1 MPLQQFTFKVLVAG
15 PFAAGKTSLIAAV
28 SQTPVVSTDVATSGH
43 EAEVK
48 ASTTVAMDF
57 GTFEWVDSAVSVK
70 LLLFGGPGQKRLSFM
85 TDILKTDADAV
96 IFVVR
101 PDSNVD
107 VATEMLAELRDR
119 LQAPLLIAVNCCDDD
134 ARALSV
140 AATIGA
146 HEGDVIVA
154 CQLNVHARSLEV
166 MAAALELLDERIM
179 AEAGQ

>member
-1 MPLQQFTFKVLVAG
+1 MTLKKFTFKVLVAG

-57 GTFEWVDSAVSVK
+57 GTFEWVDSSVSVK

-85 TDILKTDADAV
+85 TDILKTDADVV

-107 VATEMLAELRDR
+107 IATEMLSDLRDR
-119 LQAPLLIAVNCCDDD
+119 LNSPLLIAVNCCDDD
-134 ARALSV
+134 AVARLV
-140 AATIGA
+140 AASIGA
-146 HEGDVIVA
+146 HASDVAVA
-154 CQLNVHARSLEV
+154 CQLNVHARGLEV

-179 AEAGQ
+179 AEVNQ